1 MEPIEN
7 HRKSNV
13 LRRDVSEAAVVEQES
28 EGGEL
33 AVKGGRGD
41 QADVNMTMTASTE
54 VC

>member
-28 EGGEL
+28 EGGEP
-33 AVKGGRGD
+33 AVKGGRG
-41 QADVNMTMTASTE
+41 E
-54 VC
+54 G